1 MKKILLSLTLVLTVV
16 SAGAQTVMRGD
27 ANNDKKVDAKDITEV
42 SNAIMG
48 RPSANYNEKNADAN
62 KDGKVNIAD
71 IVTILNMLESDSG
84 NPILVLW
91 KKDGQIA
98 KFGFTEKPVIT
109 YSGSDLVLTTTKTIV
124 QYPIYM
130 LKKIVFDVEN
140 IADDIENLE
149 VRSESLFSF
158 KNETLFIRGGE
169 PNSPVYLYDLKGVK
183 VDESR
188 LDPEGRAIIPLQHLG
203 KSIYIVKNKG
213 ISFKFRKS

>member
-1 MKKILLSLTLVLTVV
+1 MLVLMAA
-16 SAGAQTVMRGD
+16 SAEAQTVRRGD
-27 ANNDKKVDAKDITEV
+27 ANNDKKVDSKDVTEV

-48 RPSANYNEKNADAN
+48 EPSVNYNKDNADAN
-62 KDGKVNIAD
+62 KDGKVNAAD
-71 IVTILNMLESDSG
+71 IVAIINMLENDSG
-84 NPILVLW
+84 NPVLLLW
-91 KKDGQIA
+91 RKDGQIA

-188 LDPEGRAIIPLQHLG
+188 LDPDGRAIIPLQHLG

>member
-1 MKKILLSLTLVLTVV
+1 MKRLIFLLSLVLTVV
-16 SAGAQTVMRGD
+16 TASAQSIRKGD
-27 ANNDKKVDAKDITEV
+27 ANNDKTVDSKDVTEV

-48 RPSANYNEKNADAN
+48 EPSVNYNKDNADAN
-62 KDGKVNIAD
+62 KDGKVNAAD
-71 IVTILNMLESDSG
+71 IVAIINMLENDSG
-84 NPILVLW
+84 NPVLVLW
-91 KKDGQIA
+91 RKDGQIA

-140 IADDIENLE
+140 IADDIENLK

-188 LDPEGRAIIPLQHLG
+188 LDPDGRAIIPLQHLG

>member
-1 MKKILLSLTLVLTVV
+1 MKRLIFFLSLVLTAATA
-16 SAGAQTVMRGD
+16 SAQSIRKGD
-27 ANNDKKVDAKDITEV
+27 ANNDKTVDSKDVTEV

-48 RPSANYNEKNADAN
+48 EPSVNYNKDNADAN
-62 KDGKVNIAD
+62 KDGKVNAAD
-71 IVTILNMLESDSG
+71 IVAIINMLENDSG
-84 NPILVLW
+84 NPVLVLW
-91 KKDGQIA
+91 RKDGQIA

-188 LDPEGRAIIPLQHLG
+188 LDPDGRAIIPLQHLG

>member
-1 MKKILLSLTLVLTVV
+1 MKKLLLCIMLVLMAA

-109 YSGSDLVLTTTKTIV
+109 YSGSDLILTTTETTV

-140 IADDIENLE
+140 VVNDIEDVE
-149 VRSESLFSF
+149 VKSKSLFSF
-158 KNETLFIRGGE
+158 KDETLFIRDGE

-188 LDPEGRAIIPLQHLG
+188 LDTDGRAIIPLQHLG

>member
-1 MKKILLSLTLVLTVV
+1 MKKILLSLALVLTVA

-48 RPSANYNEKNADAN
+48 KPSANYSKENADAN
-62 KDGKVNIAD
+62 MDGKVNIAD
-71 IVTILNMLESDSG
+71 IVTILNMFESDSS

-91 KKDGQIA
+91 RKDGQIA
-98 KFGFTEKPVIT
+98 KFGFMEKPVIT
-109 YSGSDLVLTTTKTIV
+109 YSGSDLILTTTKTTV

-140 IADDIENLE
+140 VVNDIEDLE
-149 VRSESLFSF
+149 VKSKSLFSF
-158 KNETLFIRGGE
+158 KDETLFIKDGE
-169 PNSPVYLYDLKGVK
+169 PNSPVYLYDLKGMK
-183 VDESR
+183 VDELR
-188 LDPEGRAIIPLQHLG
+188 LDPDGRAIIPLQNLG
-203 KSIYIVKNKG
+203 KSLYIVKNKG

>member
-1 MKKILLSLTLVLTVV
+1 MKRLIFLLSLVLTVV
-16 SAGAQTVMRGD
+16 TASAQSIRKGD
-27 ANNDKKVDAKDITEV
+27 ANNDKTVDSKDVTEV

-48 RPSANYNEKNADAN
+48 KPSANYSKENADAN
-62 KDGKVNIAD
+62 MDGKVNIAD
-71 IVTILNMLESDSG
+71 IVTILNMLENDSG

-109 YSGSDLVLTTTKTIV
+109 YSGSDLILTTTKTTV

-140 IADDIENLE
+140 VVNDIEDLE
-149 VRSESLFSF
+149 VKSKSLFSF
-158 KNETLFIRGGE
+158 KDEMLFIRDGE
-169 PNSPVYLYDLKGVK
+169 PNSPVYLYDLKGMK

-188 LDPEGRAIIPLQHLG
+188 LDPDGRATIPLQNLG
-203 KSIYIVKNKG
+203 KSLYIVKNKG